1 MVERPFFT
9 ARNLAPPIGVA
20 LANIVLTAAAYGSL
34 PDRIIIHWNAAGAP
48 DGYSGKLGVMLMPTA
63 SLMFLGLF
71 LVIPRI
77 DPSGNIGRFG
87 GAYVGLMS
95 MMQLYMLFFNGV
107 FIAQNL
113 GYAFSMVTALALA
126 MGAMFIYLGAVLEK
140 AKQNW
145 FVGIRTPWTL
155 SNEEVWDRTHRLG
168 GRLFKASGA
177 VTLLGALVPDV
188 SVWLI
193 VVPVIL
199 SSLYLVWY
207 SYTEYQKKRR

>member
-1 MVERPFFT
+1 MGETQFYD
-9 ARNLAPPIGVA
+9 ARSLAPPLGVA
-20 LANIVLTAAAYGSL
+20 LANILLTAWAYGSL

-48 DGYSGKLGVMLMPTA
+48 DGYSGKLGVLIMPVA
-63 SLMFLGLF
+63 SLILLGLF

-77 DPSGNIGRFG
+77 DPSGKIGRFG
-87 GAYVGLMS
+87 GAYVGLMT

-113 GYAFSMVTALALA
+113 GYTFNMIAALALA
-126 MGAMFIYLGAVLEK
+126 MGAMFYYLGTVLEK

-155 SNEEVWDRTHRLG
+155 SDEEVWDRTHRAG
-168 GRLFKASGA
+168 GRLFRASGA
-177 VTLLGALVPDV
+177 VTVLGALIPDV
-188 SVWLI
+188 SIWLI
-193 VVPVIL
+193 IVPVTL

-207 SYTEYQKKRR
+207 SYSEYQKKRR

>member
-1 MVERPFFT
+1 MEGKHFD
-9 ARNLAPPIGVA
+9 ARSLAPPIGVA

-48 DGYSGKLGVMLMPTA
+48 DGYSGKLGVMIMPVA
-63 SLMFLGLF
+63 SLILLGLF

-113 GYAFSMVTALALA
+113 GYVFSMVAALALA
-126 MGAMFIYLGAVLEK
+126 IGVMFFYLGTVIEK

-155 SNEEVWDRTHRLG
+155 SDEEVWDRTHRVG
-168 GRLFKASGA
+168 GRLFRASGA
-177 VTLLGALVPDV
+177 VTVLGALIPDV
-188 SVWLI
+188 SIWLI
-193 VVPVIL
+193 IVPVGL

-207 SYTEYQKKRR
+207 SYSEYQKKRR